1 MRAKRLFVS
10 LELPAPIVETLVRL
24 NPHLPGVRWS
34 APEQIHLTVAFL
46 GNVPLDEEE
55 KLRARLLAIQ
65 FTSFFL
71 PLSGLGTFPARGRPK
86 IIWIGVGRG
95 HPHLFQLHKRVTDA
109 ALGAGIEPDLGPWH
123 PHFTL
128 ARCQDVAAQSIW
140 AFLRTSERFDAGL
153 VRIDS
158 FQLKSSRL
166 TPAGSEYTTELSVP
180 ASGSARASSGSC
192 RSS

>member
-1 MRAKRLFVS
+1 
-10 LELPAPIVETLVRL
+10 LELPAPIAETLVRL

-34 APEQIHLTVAFL
+34 AAEQIHLTLAFL

-86 IIWIGVGRG
+86 IIWVGVGRG

-109 ALGAGIEPDLGPWH
+109 ALGAGIEPDLRPWH

-128 ARCQDVAAQSIW
+128 ARCQDVAAQSIRT
-140 AFLRTSERFDAGL
+140 FLRASDRFDAGL

-158 FQLKSSRL
+158 FQLKSSQL
-166 TPAGSEYTTELSVP
+166 TPAGSVYTTELLVP

-192 RSS
+192 RS